1 MPRDHAR
8 INLAIWNDPDWRQL
22 PPLAQHLYLTL
33 WTHPDLSYAGVV
45 DWRPG
50 RIAALAGG
58 WTAGDVTTAADC
70 LEARLFIVRDEDTEE
85 CLIRSWVRW
94 DGLLKQPIMAVSFAN
109 AYAATASNVIR
120 GVIVHE
126 AKKTHERQPEMAGWT
141 KGQVR
146 AILDN
151 PSLDPA
157 TRTLPRDPFTLDL
170 TPALTPS
177 VTLSAGVGVYPSP
190 NTPPTPTPAPTTD
203 TPAPKHSGRKR
214 PARALPDDWQPK
226 DCHLSKAK
234 ELGVDINRAVET
246 FRNHAGANDRRQVD
260 WDKAFTNWLLK
271 EKPSNVTHLPTTTRR
286 TPEQIL
292 DGWMY
297 R

>member
-58 WTAGDVTTAADC
+58 WTAADVTTTADC
-70 LEARLFIVRDEDTEE
+70 LESRLFIVRDEDTEE

-109 AYAATASNVIR
+109 AYAATASNIIR

-141 KGQVR
+141 KEQVR

-170 TPALTPS
+170 TPTLTPS
-177 VTLSAGVGVYPSP
+177 VTLRAGVGVNPSP
-190 NTPPTPTPAPTTD
+190 NTPPTPTPTPTTD
-203 TPAPKHSGRKR
+203 TPAPKPSGRKR

-226 DCHLSKAK
+226 DYHLSKAK

-246 FRNHAGANDRRQVD
+246 FRNHAGANDRRLVD
-260 WDKAFTNWLLK
+260 WDKGFTNWLLK
-271 EKPSNVTHLPTTTRR
+271 EKPSKVVPLRPAAGGLTDRQLNPWKY
-286 TPEQIL
+286 Q
-292 DGWMY
+292 
-297 R
+297 

>member
-8 INLAIWNDPDWRQL
+8 INLAIWNDPDWRRL

-58 WTAGDVTTAADC
+58 WTASDVSAAADC
-70 LEARLFIVRDEDTEE
+70 LEARLFVVRDEDTEE

-109 AYAATASNVIR
+109 AYAATASNTIR

-126 AKKTHERQPEMAGWT
+126 AKKTYERQPEMAGWS

-170 TPALTPS
+170 TPALTPA
-177 VTLSAGVGVYPSP
+177 VRVRAGVGVNPCP
-190 NTPPTPTPAPTTD
+190 NTPSTPTPTPTTEA
-203 TPAPKHSGRKR
+203 PAPKHSGRKR

-226 DCHLSKAK
+226 DYHIAKAK

-260 WDKAFTNWLLK
+260 WDKGFTNWLLK
-271 EKPSNVTHLPTTTRR
+271 EKPSNVTPLPTARR
-286 TPEQIL
+286 TPDQII
-292 DGWMY
+292 DGWMF